1 MPVACAAVP
10 KIVVS
15 IPCPFLQLREA
26 KDSEELSE
34 RLTKLD
40 LVSIPHLRTSSINL
54 HLHVWC
60 RSIPVALVLNF
71 TYSLLILSTDDYLF
85 LSLSSSLSRE
95 RACVLCLSVC
105 LCLSLF
111 SSIAFSP
118 TFLLSCSVCVFLS
131 SLSLALFVYVSLSPH
146 SHPLLSPSRVQVADI
161 ITEEEANEICTEAH
175 ISFARAK
182 NVFTSQM
189 CPKSAAT
196 AVATPHPASPPTAQA
211 SAPVACA
218 SSSAAVSTQSPA
230 AASVCTTAATSPH
243 ALCLEG
249 KHLPIGWQVVE
260 ETCNDSAAVKN
271 ANASAQ
277 QVRILSVQEP

>member
-1 MPVACAAVP
+1 
-10 KIVVS
+10 
-15 IPCPFLQLREA
+15 
-26 KDSEELSE
+26 
-34 RLTKLD
+34 
-40 LVSIPHLRTSSINL
+40 
-54 HLHVWC
+54 
-60 RSIPVALVLNF
+60 
-71 TYSLLILSTDDYLF
+71 
-85 LSLSSSLSRE
+85 
-95 RACVLCLSVC
+95 
-105 LCLSLF
+105 
-111 SSIAFSP
+111 
-118 TFLLSCSVCVFLS
+118 
-131 SLSLALFVYVSLSPH
+131 
-146 SHPLLSPSRVQVADI
+146 VQVADI

-249 KHLPIGWQVVE
+249 KHLPTGWQVVE
-260 ETCNDSAAVKN
+260 ETCNDCAAVKN